1 MNQKQKEIKNKIDTT
16 TDDLDI
22 RQSIWIEY
30 LETDNQDIDFICKK
44 LILQKKATEEIEEK
58 IKKIA
63 NSEKSDSF
71 IELLESFTEFEQSV
85 LSLLFVGVSINSVAK
100 YKMIKPMRI
109 VQVIH
114 CISSSSVWRE
124 YFAEKNSNAKRKI
137 RLKQ

>member
-63 NSEKSDSF
+63 NSEKSDNL

-85 LSLLFVGVSINSVAK
+85 LSLLFVGISINSVAK

-109 VQVIH
+109 VQIIN
-114 CISSSSVWRE
+114 CISSSSAWRE

-137 RLKQ
+137 RLK